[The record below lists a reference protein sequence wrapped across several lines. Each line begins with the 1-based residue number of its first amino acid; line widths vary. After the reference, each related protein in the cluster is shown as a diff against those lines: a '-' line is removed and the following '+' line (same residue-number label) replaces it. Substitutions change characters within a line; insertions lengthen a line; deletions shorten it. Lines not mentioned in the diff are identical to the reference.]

1 MECTDKV
8 SLADINSP
16 ESSIHPDCWKIHVDG
31 SAAEANRGVSLAI
44 TSPKGSKI
52 FYALK
57 YTFLI
62 SNNESEYEAV
72 LAGLRVVR
80 TLHIQKLHIFID
92 SQLIVD
98 HINGKFEVKEE
109 NMQKYLQLVLSF
121 LKDFRFLKIE
131 HITRNQNTEAYAL
144 SKLRTGDALDGT
156 MIEPL
161 TQISIDNLPVL
172 TLTQKTS
179 WMMPIIQ
186 YISVGTC
193 LSDKVQAQ

>member
-80 TLHIQKLHIFID
+80 TLHIQKLHIFTD

-121 LKDFRFLKIE
+121 
-131 HITRNQNTEAYAL
+131 QNTEAYAL